1 MEQTETT
8 KAMTIEDITNQEG
21 PIEIAPDA
29 DEEGNDLR
37 SAISKEAL
45 DGLIDAYHGD
55 WPKIK
60 KVLDAIP
67 TGGLP
72 QNEEELVKL
81 VNALDLDWAKIADV
95 LSKIS
100 PENIKASKNS
110 EIGKVVLGRDDD
122 NVIVS
127 NIVGKKAL
135 RRVQLRTIKDLA
147 NKVMATYGPME
158 SNTAIITGSS
168 KETMVTKYSKDGH
181 TVLKKNTYVDPIEMS
196 IQAEAENITGRVER
210 EVGDGTSSAI
220 EMAALIFEQLCNIE
234 ESTSYRPY
242 ALMRSFQRVVDMIK
256 KEIKSAGREITLDD
270 IYDIAMIS
278 TNGNEDI
285 AGKMKKIYK
294 EYGND
299 VYIDVRPNTI
309 PEDQVKVYDGMTIDV
324 GYSDVAYV
332 NSNDGTCDIRDARV
346 YYFIDPIDTK
356 EMVSLFEKIVIEN
369 IMTPLQEQGE
379 PIPTVIV
386 SPIMSRDMSSLME
399 QVVSMLYKYNEAGMI
414 SQKPPLLVITKLGV
428 YEEYFNDISRLCGCK
443 PIAKYNDPEIQKK
456 DIEKG
461 IAPTLDNV
469 TEFYGKCEEVEAG
482 VAKTKFIGP
491 DLIYKKDEEGNI
503 VTDEKGDPEHSET
516 YSIVLSSLEGEL
528 VNAQNNK
535 SDANTIGNL
544 KRRINSLKA
553 NMIDFLVGGMSISD
567 RDAKRDLVEDCVLS
581 CRSASRNGVG
591 FAANFEG
598 YMASMLVWKRLHNME
613 DTEDKRQNAENRCD
627 ELMALIISTAYKT
640 LQEKLYFTY
649 EADPDIV
656 AQIIND
662 NVKYGNPLNLATGLH
677 DGKVVTSIDTD
688 CVILDSIAKIITLMF
703 TANQAY
709 LPSPVGNKYLNEK

>member
-1 MEQTETT
+1 MEEQ
-8 KAMTIEDITNQEG
+8 KAMTVEDIINQEG
-21 PIEIAPDA
+21 PIEVI
-29 DEEGNDLR
+29 G
-37 SAISKEAL
+37 EAEQK
-45 DGLIDAYHGD
+45 DS
-55 WPKIK
+55 
-60 KVLDAIP
+60 
-67 TGGLP
+67 GLP
-72 QNEEELVKL
+72 PVCSIPKNEDELVAL
-81 VNALDLDWAKIADV
+81 VNSLGLDWAKIADV
-95 LSKIS
+95 LSKAN
-100 PENIKASKNS
+100 PDNIKASKDS
-110 EIGKVVLGRDDD
+110 EIGKVVLGDNDD
-122 NVIVS
+122 NVIIS

-220 EMAALIFEQLCNIE
+220 EMAALIFEQLCDIE

-242 ALMRSFQRVVDMIK
+242 ALMRSFQRVVDKIK
-256 KEIKSAGREITLDD
+256 EEIKSAGREITLDD

-294 EYGND
+294 EYGKD

-332 NSNDGTCDIRDARV
+332 NGPDGTCTIRDARV
-346 YYFIDPIDTK
+346 YYFVDPIDTR
-356 EMVSLFEKIVIEN
+356 EMVSLFEKIIIEN

-399 QVVSMLYKYNEAGMI
+399 QVVTMLYQYNQSGMI
-414 SQKPPLLVITKLGV
+414 NQKPPLLVITKLGV

-443 PIAKYNDPEIQKK
+443 PIAKYADPEIQKK

-461 IAPTLDNV
+461 IAPTLDNA
-469 TEFYGKCEEVEAG
+469 TEFYGKCEQIEAG

-503 VTDEKGDPEHSET
+503 VADEKGDPEHSET
-516 YSIVLSSLEGEL
+516 YNIVLSSLEGEL

-553 NMIDFLVGGMSISD
+553 NMIDFLVGGMSVSD

-581 CRSASRNGVG
+581 CRSAARNGVG

-598 YMASMLVWKRLHNME
+598 YMASMMVWKDIHEANSKLE
-613 DTEDKRQNAENRCD
+613 DADKRTYAEAKCD
-627 ELMALIISTAYKT
+627 ELMALIINKAYRT
-640 LQEKLYFTY
+640 LQEKLYSTY
-649 EADPDIV
+649 ESDPDEV
-656 AQIIND
+656 KKIIDD
-662 NVKYGNPLNLATGLH
+662 NYKFGNPLNLATELH
-677 DGKVVTSIDTD
+677 DGKVLTSIDTD